1 MMLGNT
7 QLQTYFKNT
16 NTADIRPT
24 ASLEFNGNDYGD
36 PYFYGTGDPNFI
48 APLSLI
54 AVGNAP
60 AISTTDRGFP
70 TNLTNSN
77 SATLIKVVGSN
88 KLAVASESSFRYSTT
103 TPSGHKR
110 IKFFMMLK
118 SDYQY
123 QINSGETNI
132 DESFSVT
139 ITARGLDSNNKV
151 IKSETVTENVNVNS
165 VNWEEVSLLFANP
178 DDYVTK
184 VQLNIYISPPARS
197 KAALLVKDLYYSV
210 VSDYE
215 VYVKNRLPLDE
226 VFETNRPGEFM
237 IDMPAAER
245 PNIEVGEETY
255 PQQCSPIHICMSYAL
270 GPKYSTVQRSVT
282 PYSGNPY
289 SYYVSGTDENSKM
302 AWAIYKNT
310 IKTNKIVI
318 KTNAIAF
325 KPTSIQIKIKTSQ
338 GWSQDISGTVIP
350 DEHGIVVLYY
360 NGTSWSETPWSDGSY
375 PYINDDNF
383 SSNVGNIMYHDGTSE
398 KTGYVEISGIYFY
411 ASLVGIINNDFS
423 DYGSKPRLE
432 LVEISPRLEVD
443 VSNFIINISTQQEVS
458 NDNVVLPFSGI
469 TSNSLKLE
477 LSNIQLENVITRNF
491 VIPFS
496 SISNSSTMKNIIR
509 KGVKVKTGF
518 RVDTANTAGQSNSS
532 VSYIRTFTGYIDSW
546 QESEDSL
553 SIDCFDSV
561 KILQS
566 TRVRPLYLN
575 RKKFN
580 DAVIASFDSV
590 GFGEFYADELNKL
603 KAFGRKNKI
612 NNLTS
617 PNDIIS
623 QFWSIKENTVSETL
637 NEICKVFHIGMYVD
651 RYGAIKFTSLH
662 DYSNKYNSVKNG
674 ETSAQCYIQDYTD
687 SNSVSNIIDAS
698 ANEINK
704 PESIIIRYS
713 SPQPSLGQASDKD
726 AEKRIISRPF
736 SREKIW
742 TLNEPSD
749 VVPYIQLADE
759 GIQNASQQY
768 IPYYPNLTNSVPRA
782 LSYNGYLLIDD
793 EIVKYDGIEYIF
805 IYTDASGN
813 QKKVVREIKSPEEI
827 NASISEIFT
836 NLNGRN
842 IKYGQTGRLLNVSR
856 GLFGTVA
863 GRHTR
868 TGPESISNWKMIKF
882 TKSSG
887 GYAGMSNVSRKT
899 GSWAE
904 TINGIKV
911 VSKNDNELL
920 FLYPSDDEDDSALLK
935 NKKRMATQIKLGDI
949 PKNKDG
955 YVGVGIGLT
964 HENNQLKSGL
974 LVWVG
979 VDANKAEQKGTV
991 FVQQVKSDGK
1001 IETLVSKDQFNY
1013 SENLIT
1019 ETDNIEIFVSLN
1031 EDRDMCEVLIG
1042 GTSVFKK
1049 VVEKEDKSKKDK
1061 KKKVTKTKF
1070 PIRKLPKNSYF
1081 GMIASKFG
1089 IGVLGQMQFGAS
1101 KDPEDLNDLDIN
1113 NIDDDYQGH
1122 RTKRPDRTYF
1132 IGRNTLLDNII
1143 YGQKIAGLNDAS
1155 ADNFV
1160 YTGAPVGRGI
1170 KIFDVEYDT
1179 YPAITTPQTVWNGY
1193 TYELSVFEEA
1203 NLFSSKEPDDIG

>member
-1 MMLGNT
+1 MLGNT
-7 QLQTYFKNT
+7 QLQTYFKNN
-16 NTADIRPT
+16 NTVDIRPT

-36 PYFYGTGDPNFI
+36 PYFYGTGDPGFI
-48 APLSLI
+48 SPLSLTPRS
-54 AVGNAP
+54 GAP
-60 AISTTDRGFP
+60 AISTVQRGFP
-70 TNLTNSN
+70 TTLTNSN
-77 SATLIKVVGSN
+77 SATLIKVTGSN
-88 KLAVASESSFRYSTT
+88 KLAVASESSFRYSAT
-103 TPSGHKR
+103 TPSGRKR

-123 QINSGETNI
+123 QINSGETSI

-139 ITARGLDSNNKV
+139 ITARGLDSSNKV
-151 IKSETVTENVNVNS
+151 IRSETVTENVDVNS
-165 VNWEEVSLLFANP
+165 VNWEEVSILFANP
-178 DDYVTK
+178 DDYVTR
-184 VQLNIYISPPARS
+184 VELNIYISPPARS

-215 VYVKNRLPLDE
+215 VYVKNRLPLSE

-237 IDMPAAER
+237 VDMPVAER
-245 PNIEVGEETY
+245 PNVVIGDETY
-255 PQQCSPIHICMSYAL
+255 PQQCSPIHVCMSYAL
-270 GPKYSTVQRSVT
+270 GPKYSPVQRSVT
-282 PYSGNPY
+282 PYAGNPY

-325 KPTSIQIKIKTSQ
+325 KPTSIQVKIMTSD
-338 GWSQDISGTVIP
+338 GWSGDISGTVIP
-350 DEHGIVVLYY
+350 DEHGIVILYY
-360 NGTSWSETPWSDGSY
+360 NGTSWSSTPWPYASY
-375 PYINDDNF
+375 PYINDNNF
-383 SSNVGNIMYHDGTSE
+383 SSNIGNIMYNDGTSE
-398 KTGYVEISGIYFY
+398 KTGYVEIKGIYFY

-432 LVEISPRLEVD
+432 LIEVSPRLEVD
-443 VSNFIINISTQQEVS
+443 VSNFIINSSTQQEVA
-458 NDNVVLPFSGI
+458 NENFVLPFSGI
-469 TSNSLKLE
+469 TSNTLDLE
-477 LSNIQLENVITRNF
+477 LSNIQLQNINTGSF
-491 VIPFS
+491 VVPFS
-496 SISNSSTMKNIIR
+496 NISNSSKIKNIIK
-509 KGVKVKTGF
+509 KGVKVKYGF
-518 RVDTANTAGQSNSS
+518 KVDTANTAGQSQSS
-532 VSYIRTFTGYIDSW
+532 VSYIRTYTGYIDSW
-546 QESEDSL
+546 QESAETL
-553 SIDCFDSV
+553 SITCFDSV
-561 KILQS
+561 KTLQS
-566 TRVRPLYLN
+566 TRTRPLYLN

-580 DAVIASFDSV
+580 ESVFAVFDSI
-590 GFGEFYADELNKL
+590 GFGEFYADELDKL
-603 KAFGRKNKI
+603 KAFGRKNRI

-623 QFWSIKENTVSETL
+623 QFWTVKEKSASETL
-637 NEICKVFHIGMYVD
+637 NEICKVFHVGMYAD
-651 RYGAIKFTSLH
+651 NYGCIRFTSLH
-662 DYSNKYNSVKNG
+662 EYSTKYKNVTQGTSFSDY
-674 ETSAQCYIQDYTD
+674 YIQDFSD
-687 SNSVSNIIDAS
+687 SNSLSNIIAADVVES
-698 ANEINK
+698 TK
-704 PESIIIRYS
+704 PESIVIKYS

-726 AEKRIISRPF
+726 AEKRVIPRPF
-736 SREKIW
+736 SREKVW
-742 TLNEPSD
+742 TLNGSSE

-782 LSYNGYLLIDD
+782 LSYNGYLLIDE
-793 EIVKYDGIEYIF
+793 EIVKYDGVEYIF
-805 IYTDASGN
+805 IYTDGTGN
-813 QKKVVREIKSPEEI
+813 QKKVVREIKSPEDVS
-827 NASISEIFT
+827 ASISEIFT

-863 GRHTR
+863 GRHVR

-882 TKSSG
+882 TKSDG
-887 GYAGMSNVSRKT
+887 GYGGMSNVSRKT

-904 TINGIKV
+904 TLNGIKV
-911 VSKNDNELL
+911 VSKSDNELL

-935 NKKRMATQIKLGDI
+935 NKKRMSTQIKLGDI

-955 YVGVGIGLT
+955 YVGVGIGIT

-974 LVWVG
+974 LVWIG
-979 VDANKAEQKGTV
+979 VDANKEEQKGTV
-991 FVQQVKSDGK
+991 YVQQIKSDGK
-1001 IETLVSKDQFNY
+1001 VETLVSKDQFNY

-1031 EDRDMCEVLIG
+1031 EDRDRCEVLIG

-1049 VVEKEDKSKKDK
+1049 VVEKEDKNKKDK

-1179 YPAITTPQTVWNGY
+1179 YPVINTPQTVWNGY